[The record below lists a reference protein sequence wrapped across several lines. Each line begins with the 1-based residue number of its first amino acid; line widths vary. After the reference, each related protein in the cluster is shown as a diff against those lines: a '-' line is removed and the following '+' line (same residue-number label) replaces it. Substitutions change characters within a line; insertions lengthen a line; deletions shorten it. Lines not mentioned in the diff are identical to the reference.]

1 MHTAPAPGG
10 NNLIYRAGA
19 KRVKGTG
26 VEFLYEVLVQV
37 LRFGRTLAYS
47 TVMMVVRS
55 VLAGPGVE
63 VWEDPGIF
71 HCDDGGGVSPG
82 WSRC

>member
-1 MHTAPAPGG
+1 M
-10 NNLIYRAGA
+10 
-19 KRVKGTG
+19 
-26 VEFLYEVLVQV
+26 

-47 TVMMVVRS
+47 TVMMVVGS